1 MYMYF
6 FKTSFATKHFQQNYL
21 TVGYFLF
28 FYKGSFSCLA
38 ENEAKIQ
45 HTSRYLMVD
54 ANDATAFVKSSSA
67 EKVDKMKSKYSVML
81 DSK

>member
-1 MYMYF
+1 MYMYI

-21 TVGYFLF
+21 TVG
-28 FYKGSFSCLA
+28 SFSCLA
-38 ENEAKIQ
+38 GNEAKTQ

-81 DSK
+81 DSR